1 VFIESSASEANR
13 NQETASCQES
23 SPRITLIG
31 VNHGCK
37 ITGQQGCKEMA
48 RPARM
53 GSLRKCLTHKLQ
65 Q

>member
-31 VNHGCK
+31 VNRGCK
-37 ITGQQGCKEMA
+37 VTEQQCCRGFKQTTIGPVRR
-48 RPARM
+48 RPADD
-53 GSLRKCLTHKLQ
+53 
-65 Q
+65 